1 MYCNNLR
8 AVHARYVDSRVP
20 ECGTN
25 RAASLPTLYLC
36 RKKISVYNGIFLEH
50 SRAVSTRL
58 MCVEPRVHSVLFTV
72 ALPRPSIAVITFSD
86 KIKFHNW

>member
-1 MYCNNLR
+1 MN
-8 AVHARYVDSRVP
+8 AMYVDFMVP

-25 RAASLPTLYLC
+25 RATSLPTLCLC
-36 RKKISVYNGIFLEH
+36 RKNTSVYNGAFLEH

-58 MCVEPRVHSVLFTV
+58 MCVEPGVHSVLFTAAV
-72 ALPRPSIAVITFSD
+72 RRPSTAVITLSD